1 METVDRLSLQTRAT
15 RFVNI
20 HIYASWWARVLPG
33 TSRISYN
40 LVVPGMSMS
49 GNLSPSKLVSCRDFP
64 ICTYRAYTS
73 VRLIE

>member
-49 GNLSPSKLVSCRDFP
+49 GNLSPPSL
-64 ICTYRAYTS
+64 YRVVIFQYALTGRIP
-73 VRLIE
+73 VFA